1 MDDETA
7 GKPVL
12 VPMAGLPG
20 TGKSALARAIGSMFG
35 WLVVDKVVIVTS
47 HKWVIPRDGPALRFG

>member
-12 VPMAGLPG
+12 VPTAGPSG
-20 TGKSALARAIGSMFG
+20 TGMSALARAIGSMFG
-35 WLVVDKVVIVTS
+35 WLVIDKDVIVTS
-47 HKWVIPRDGPALRFG
+47 HNWVIPRDGPALRFG